1 MTNVIKYSK
10 SLINQVCELYPN
22 DSYAQVTAYNHEYQ
36 LGVILKE
43 GFADSH
49 KLHYTDILKAKSLRD
64 LKRKAKIAEKK
75 RKLYNKWVRE
85 INKSLKLNV
94 QPL

>member
-10 SLINQVCELYPN
+10 SLINQVYELYPN
-22 DSYAQVTAYNHEYQ
+22 DTYAQIDAYNNLYQ

-43 GFADSH
+43 GTADTDTF
-49 KLHYTDILKAKSLRD
+49 HYTEILKAKSLRD